1 MSETNLD
8 IAKRYLKAIE
18 DNAPFEEVAAF
29 FTEDVVQEEF
39 PNRLMPN
46 GARRGLSDMREGAAR
61 GRQVMSAQRYEVLR
75 TVSEGD
81 SVALE
86 VQWIG
91 TLAVPYGSIPV
102 GGEMRARFGVF
113 LDFRDGRICH
123 QRNYDCFDPW

>member
-1 MSETNLD
+1 MSDTNLD
-8 IAKRYLKAIE
+8 TAKRYLKAIE
-18 DNAPFEEVAAF
+18 DGVPFEEVAAF

-46 GARRGLSDMREGAAR
+46 GARRELGDMREGAAR
-61 GRQVMSAQRYEVLR
+61 GRQVMSAQRYEILR
-75 TVSEGD
+75 AVSEGD

-86 VQWIG
+86 VQWTG

-113 LDFRDGRICH
+113 LDFRDGRICR